1 MDSSMTKGLS
11 GKVLEYININS
22 FNFDKDKNEC
32 SCIIIP
38 KKECFNKNK
47 VFDKGLL
54 IAIADTFSS
63 YVVKYLCPEEDFQ
76 QFLSVRILLT
86 SYQNIFES
94 LEKELKMIVNL
105 NHKLDRDIILN
116 IEILSNKNKTLAH
129 LSHLKRRLSHNYNL
143 CLLFHLNQERYLY
156 YLYLV
161 LFLL

>member
-1 MDSSMTKGLS
+1 MDSSMTGGLS

-32 SCIIIP
+32 SCMIVP

-47 VFDKGLL
+47 IFDKGLL

-63 YVVKYLCPEEDFQ
+63 YVVKYLCPDEDFR

-86 SYQNIFES
+86 SYHNIFES
-94 LEKELKMIVNL
+94 VDKNLKMIVTL

-116 IEILSNKNKTLAH
+116 IEIVSEKNKTLAH
-129 LSHLKRRLSHNYNL
+129 LSHLKRRLSHNNYF
-143 CLLFHLNQERYLY
+143 CTIG
-156 YLYLV
+156 
-161 LFLL
+161 

>member
-1 MDSSMTKGLS
+1 MDSSMAKGLS

-32 SCIIIP
+32 SCMIVP

-47 VFDKGLL
+47 IFDKGLL

-63 YVVKYLCPEEDFQ
+63 YVVKYLCPDEDFR

-86 SYQNIFES
+86 SYHNIFES
-94 LEKELKMIVNL
+94 VDKNLKMIVTL

-116 IEILSNKNKTLAH
+116 IEIVSEKNKTLAH
-129 LSHLKRRLSHNYNL
+129 LSHLKRRLSHNNYF
-143 CLLFHLNQERYLY
+143 CTIG
-156 YLYLV
+156 
-161 LFLL
+161 

>member
-116 IEILSNKNKTLAH
+116 IEILSSKNKTLAH
-129 LSHLKRRLSHNYNL
+129 LRHLKRRLSHNYNL
-143 CLLFHLNQERYLY
+143 CFIE
-156 YLYLV
+156 
-161 LFLL
+161 

>member
-1 MDSSMTKGLS
+1 MAVGLS

-38 KKECFNKNK
+38 KRECFNKNK

-63 YVVKYLCPEEDFQ
+63 YVVKYLCPEEDFR

-94 LEKELKMIVNL
+94 IHKELKMIVNL
-105 NHKLDRDIILN
+105 NHKIDRDIILN
-116 IEILSNKNKTLAH
+116 IEIISSKSKTLAH

-143 CLLFHLNQERYLY
+143 CFIE
-156 YLYLV
+156 
-161 LFLL
+161 

>member
-1 MDSSMTKGLS
+1 MDSSMTGGLS

-32 SCIIIP
+32 SCMIVP

-47 VFDKGLL
+47 IFDKGSL

-63 YVVKYLCPEEDFQ
+63 YVVKYLCPDEDFR

-86 SYQNIFES
+86 SYHNIFES
-94 LEKELKMIVNL
+94 VEKNLKMIVTL

-116 IEILSNKNKTLAH
+116 IEIVSEKNKTLAH
-129 LSHLKRRLSHNYNL
+129 LSHLKRRLSHNNYF
-143 CLLFHLNQERYLY
+143 CTIG
-156 YLYLV
+156 
-161 LFLL
+161 

>member
-32 SCIIIP
+32 SCTIIP
-38 KKECFNKNK
+38 KKECYNKNK

-116 IEILSNKNKTLAH
+116 IEILSSKNKTLAH

-143 CLLFHLNQERYLY
+143 CFIE
-156 YLYLV
+156 
-161 LFLL
+161 

>member
-1 MDSSMTKGLS
+1 MDSSMAVGLS

-22 FNFDKDKNEC
+22 FNFDNDKKEC

-47 VFDKGLL
+47 IFDKGLL

-63 YVVKYLCPEEDFQ
+63 YVVKYLCPEEDFK

-94 LEKELKMIVNL
+94 NDKELRMIVTL
-105 NHKLDRDIILN
+105 NHKKDRDIILN
-116 IEILSNKNKTLAH
+116 IEIMSIKNKTYAH
-129 LSHLKRRLSHNYNL
+129 LSHFKRKLSHNYYF
-143 CLLFHLNQERYLY
+143 CSIE
-156 YLYLV
+156 
-161 LFLL
+161 

>member
-1 MDSSMTKGLS
+1 MDSSMTGGLS

-32 SCIIIP
+32 SCMIVP

-47 VFDKGLL
+47 IFDKGLL

-63 YVVKYLCPEEDFQ
+63 YVVKYLCPDEDFR

-86 SYQNIFES
+86 SYHNIFES
-94 LEKELKMIVNL
+94 VEKNLKMIVTL

-143 CLLFHLNQERYLY
+143 CFIE
-156 YLYLV
+156 
-161 LFLL
+161 

>member
-1 MDSSMTKGLS
+1 MAKGLS

-143 CLLFHLNQERYLY
+143 CFIE
-156 YLYLV
+156 
-161 LFLL
+161 

>member
-116 IEILSNKNKTLAH
+116 IEIYYQIKTKL
-129 LSHLKRRLSHNYNL
+129 
-143 CLLFHLNQERYLY
+143 
-156 YLYLV
+156 
-161 LFLL
+161 

>member
-1 MDSSMTKGLS
+1 MDSSMTGGLS

-32 SCIIIP
+32 SCMIVP

-47 VFDKGLL
+47 IFDKGLL

-63 YVVKYLCPEEDFQ
+63 YVVKYLCPNEDFR

-86 SYQNIFES
+86 SYHNIFES
-94 LEKELKMIVNL
+94 VEKNLKMIVTL

-116 IEILSNKNKTLAH
+116 IEIVSEKNKTLAH
-129 LSHLKRRLSHNYNL
+129 LSHLKRRLSHNNYF
-143 CLLFHLNQERYLY
+143 CTIG
-156 YLYLV
+156 
-161 LFLL
+161 

>member
-1 MDSSMTKGLS
+1 MDSSMTGGLS

-32 SCIIIP
+32 SCMIVP

-47 VFDKGLL
+47 IFDKGLL

-63 YVVKYLCPEEDFQ
+63 YVVKYLCPDEDFR

-86 SYQNIFES
+86 SYHNIFES
-94 LEKELKMIVNL
+94 IEKNLKMIVTL

-116 IEILSNKNKTLAH
+116 IEIVSVKNKTLAH
-129 LSHLKRRLSHNYNL
+129 LSHLKRRLSHNNYF
-143 CLLFHLNQERYLY
+143 CTIG
-156 YLYLV
+156 
-161 LFLL
+161 

>member
-22 FNFDKDKNEC
+22 FNFDKIKNEC
-32 SCIIIP
+32 SCLLIP
-38 KKECFNKNK
+38 KKECFNKMK

-63 YVVKYLCPEEDFQ
+63 YVVKYLCPEEDFRQ
-76 QFLSVRILLT
+76 YLSVRILLT

-143 CLLFHLNQERYLY
+143 CFIE
-156 YLYLV
+156 
-161 LFLL
+161 

>member
-1 MDSSMTKGLS
+1 MDSSMTGGLS

-32 SCIIIP
+32 SCMIVP

-47 VFDKGLL
+47 IFDKGLL

-63 YVVKYLCPEEDFQ
+63 YVVKYLCPDEDFR

-86 SYQNIFES
+86 SYHNIFES
-94 LEKELKMIVNL
+94 VEKNLKMIVTL

-116 IEILSNKNKTLAH
+116 IEIVSEKNKTLAH
-129 LSHLKRRLSHNYNL
+129 LSHLKRRLSHNN
-143 CLLFHLNQERYLY
+143 Y
-156 YLYLV
+156 YCTIG
-161 LFLL
+161 

>member
-11 GKVLEYININS
+11 GKVLEYIININS

-63 YVVKYLCPEEDFQ
+63 YVVKYLCPEEDFR
-76 QFLSVRILLT
+76 QFLSVRILFS

-94 LEKELKMIVNL
+94 MHKELKMIVNL
-105 NHKLDRDIILN
+105 NHKIDRDIILN
-116 IEILSNKNKTLAH
+116 IEIMSNKNKTLAH

-143 CLLFHLNQERYLY
+143 CFIE
-156 YLYLV
+156 
-161 LFLL
+161 

>member
-1 MDSSMTKGLS
+1 MDSSMAVGLS

-32 SCIIIP
+32 SCMIVP

-47 VFDKGLL
+47 IFDKGLL

-63 YVVKYLCPEEDFQ
+63 YVVKYLCPDEDFR

-86 SYQNIFES
+86 SYHNIFES
-94 LEKELKMIVNL
+94 VEKNLKMIVTL

-116 IEILSNKNKTLAH
+116 IEIVSEKNKTLAH
-129 LSHLKRRLSHNYNL
+129 LSHLKRRLSHNNYF
-143 CLLFHLNQERYLY
+143 CTIG
-156 YLYLV
+156 
-161 LFLL
+161 

>member
-1 MDSSMTKGLS
+1 MYSSMTGGLS

-32 SCIIIP
+32 SCMIVP

-47 VFDKGLL
+47 IFDKGLL

-63 YVVKYLCPEEDFQ
+63 YVVKYLCPDEDFR

-86 SYQNIFES
+86 SYHNIFES
-94 LEKELKMIVNL
+94 IEKNLKMIVTL

-116 IEILSNKNKTLAH
+116 IEIVSEKNKTLAH
-129 LSHLKRRLSHNYNL
+129 LSHLKRRLSHNNYF
-143 CLLFHLNQERYLY
+143 CTIG
-156 YLYLV
+156 
-161 LFLL
+161 

>member
-1 MDSSMTKGLS
+1 MDSSMTGGLS

-32 SCIIIP
+32 SCMIVP

-47 VFDKGLL
+47 IFDKGLL

-63 YVVKYLCPEEDFQ
+63 YVVKYLCPDEDFR

-86 SYQNIFES
+86 SYHNIFES
-94 LEKELKMIVNL
+94 VEKNLKMIVTL

-116 IEILSNKNKTLAH
+116 IEIVSEKNKTLAH
-129 LSHLKRRLSHNYNL
+129 LSHLKRRLSHNNYF
-143 CLLFHLNQERYLY
+143 CTIG
-156 YLYLV
+156 
-161 LFLL
+161 

>member
-1 MDSSMTKGLS
+1 MTKGLS

-116 IEILSNKNKTLAH
+116 IEINKK
-129 LSHLKRRLSHNYNL
+129 
-143 CLLFHLNQERYLY
+143 E
-156 YLYLV
+156 
-161 LFLL
+161 